1 MPSHS
6 CAFARIVVPL
16 SECYAFFCQSDCLLH
31 AGNAQKEDLQKKS
44 LFTGIR
50 GMVLIW
56 SPLGKKSPEM
66 ISRCIYGHYRT
77 RSSLHPL
84 AFCQEECDEQP
95 EHVVHLRPA
104 SQRRATS
111 IPRHCRGSE
120 YRWKELISEKK
131 GICESALYVLDIPVM
146 QVAIT
151 YTSWPPSPFL

>member
-1 MPSHS
+1 ML
-6 CAFARIVVPL
+6 C
-16 SECYAFFCQSDCLLH
+16 FFLQSDCLLH

-95 EHVVHLRPA
+95 EHVVHLRRFA
-104 SQRRATS
+104 
-111 IPRHCRGSE
+111 E
-120 YRWKELISEKK
+120 
-131 GICESALYVLDIPVM
+131 ESNLNPEALPWIRVQMEGANLREERN
-146 QVAIT
+146 
-151 YTSWPPSPFL
+151 L

>member
-1 MPSHS
+1 MDTIELGPHYIHLHS
-6 CAFARIVVPL
+6 ARKNVMNN
-16 SECYAFFCQSDCLLH
+16 QSM
-31 AGNAQKEDLQKKS
+31 
-44 LFTGIR
+44 LFT
-50 GMVLIW
+50 
-56 SPLGKKSPEM
+56 
-66 ISRCIYGHYRT
+66 C
-77 RSSLHPL
+77 
-84 AFCQEECDEQP
+84 A
-95 EHVVHLRPA
+95 A